1 MDPIIPIAKPD
12 IMNAMKL
19 LVLGLVAGPLL
30 SCLSSLSAAV
40 VAGLKTGDPA
50 PKFEG
55 IDQDGKPWKLTDH
68 LGKEVVLVYFYPKDD
83 TPGCTTE
90 ACGLRDRMGD
100 LNKDRVVVVGVSF
113 DSPDSHKKFIAKYHL
128 NFPLLADTEG
138 KIADL
143 FGARRGPDVKMAKRV
158 SFLIGL
164 DGKLI
169 HITDNASATVHLEE
183 MQAAVAQLKK
193 AN

>member
-1 MDPIIPIAKPD
+1 
-12 IMNAMKL
+12 MNAMKL

-30 SCLSSLSAAV
+30 SYLTSASAAT
-40 VAGLKTGDPA
+40 AINLKTGDPA

-55 IDQDGKPWKLTDH
+55 VDQDGKPWKLADYV
-68 LGKEVVLVYFYPKDD
+68 GKKLVLVYFYPKDD
-83 TPGCTTE
+83 TPGCTAE

-100 LNKDRVVVVGVSF
+100 LNKDQVVVVGVSF
-113 DSPDSHKKFIAKYHL
+113 DTYESHQKFIAKYHL

-143 FGARRGPDVKMAKRV
+143 FGARRGSDAKMAKRV

-164 DGKLI
+164 DGKLA
-169 HITDNASATVHLEE
+169 HITDNSAAAVHLEE
-183 MQAAVAQLKK
+183 MQAAIARLKK

>member
-128 NFPLLADTEG
+128 NFPLLADT
-138 KIADL
+138 
-143 FGARRGPDVKMAKRV
+143 
-158 SFLIGL
+158 